1 MLFNSYI
8 FLFLFLPFCL
18 GGFYLFA
25 HWGKAVPAKLWLT
38 GFSLWFYGYFNPSYL
53 LIMIFSILFNY
64 VCFRLINATGPNRS
78 RIMMAAGVL
87 CNLGILFYFKYFD
100 FFIENVNAVFGTSFL
115 LKGILLPLGIS
126 FFTFQ
131 QIGFLVDTYRGEIR
145 ECSFLDYALFV
156 SFFPQLIAGP
166 IVNHNEMMP
175 QFDKIGKQKLDWDR
189 FAGGVFLF
197 TLGMVKKVLVADT
210 FGKAVNWGYAN
221 VLNLSGVDSA
231 LLILFYVLQLYFDF
245 SGYCNMAR
253 GLGWLFGIEIPVNFN
268 SPYKA
273 VSIVDFWKRWHITLS
288 RFFTKNV
295 YIPLGGNRKGRG
307 RMYFNLFLIYLLSGI
322 WHGAGWTFVLWS
334 VTQGVLYIVT
344 RMWQLHQKEKREKSG
359 KAKTA
364 GPVRRYVVKVAGVL
378 FTFVYFSLTC
388 VFFRSETVG
397 QALEIFRH
405 LFTGGIALPAEAMM
419 QSFNLDEFWYVIK
432 LLHLDSLPYSQMYLG
447 GIITA
452 VTMAVVFFA
461 PNADEVAVRFRPKA
475 WNALV
480 TAGLFL
486 WCVLSLSGVS
496 SFLYFN
502 F

>member
-1 MLFNSYI
+1 MVFSSIPFLFFFMPLCLLLYYAVPYSWKNGVLLLFSLVFYAWGEPVYILLMLFASTVDYTNGRLMTRFGSTEGRRR
-8 FLFLFLPFCL
+8 LFLCCSVIINLSVL
-18 GGFYLFA
+18 GF
-25 HWGKAVPAKLWLT
+25 
-38 GFSLWFYGYFNPSYL
+38 
-53 LIMIFSILFNY
+53 
-64 VCFRLINATGPNRS
+64 
-78 RIMMAAGVL
+78 
-87 CNLGILFYFKYFD
+87 FKYAD
-100 FFIENVNAVFGTSFL
+100 FLIDTVNGLFHTGL
-115 LKGILLPLGIS
+115 RPLGLGLPVGIS

-131 QIGFLVDTYRGEIR
+131 TMSYSIDLYRRKVPVEKNYLTY
-145 ECSFLDYALFV
+145 LTYV
-156 SFFPQLIAGP
+156 SMFPQLVAGP
-166 IVNHNEMMP
+166 IVRFSTVNQELHSR
-175 QFDKIGKQKLDWDR
+175 KIRRSEVTDGFYR
-189 FAGGVFLF
+189 FLQGLF
-197 TLGMVKKVLVADT
+197 KKVLI
-210 FGKAVNWGYAN
+210 AN
-221 VLNLSGVDSA
+221 QAGALWEEIRLLETGQASA
-231 LLILFYVLQLYFDF
+231 ATAWLGAAAFTLQLYFDF

-359 KAKTA
+359 KAKAA
-364 GPVRRYVVKVAGVL
+364 GPVRGQVVKVAGVL

-447 GIITA
+447 GIITV

>member
-1 MLFNSYI
+1 
-8 FLFLFLPFCL
+8 
-18 GGFYLFA
+18 
-25 HWGKAVPAKLWLT
+25 
-38 GFSLWFYGYFNPSYL
+38 
-53 LIMIFSILFNY
+53 
-64 VCFRLINATGPNRS
+64 
-78 RIMMAAGVL
+78 
-87 CNLGILFYFKYFD
+87 
-100 FFIENVNAVFGTSFL
+100 
-115 LKGILLPLGIS
+115 
-126 FFTFQ
+126 
-131 QIGFLVDTYRGEIR
+131 
-145 ECSFLDYALFV
+145 
-156 SFFPQLIAGP
+156 
-166 IVNHNEMMP
+166 
-175 QFDKIGKQKLDWDR
+175 
-189 FAGGVFLF
+189 
-197 TLGMVKKVLVADT
+197 
-210 FGKAVNWGYAN
+210 
-221 VLNLSGVDSA
+221 
-231 LLILFYVLQLYFDF
+231 
-245 SGYCNMAR
+245 
-253 GLGWLFGIEIPVNFN
+253 
-268 SPYKA
+268 
-273 VSIVDFWKRWHITLS
+273 
-288 RFFTKNV
+288 
-295 YIPLGGNRKGRG
+295 
-307 RMYFNLFLIYLLSGI
+307 MYFNLFLIYLLSGI

-344 RMWQLHQKEKREKSG
+344 RMWQLHQKEKREQSG

-364 GPVRRYVVKVAGVL
+364 GPVRGQVVKVAGVL

-447 GIITA
+447 GIITV

>member
-25 HWGKAVPAKLWLT
+25 HWGKSVPAKLWLT

-359 KAKTA
+359 KAKAA
-364 GPVRRYVVKVAGVL
+364 GPVRGQVVKVAGVL

-447 GIITA
+447 GIITV

>member
-1 MLFNSYI
+1 
-8 FLFLFLPFCL
+8 
-18 GGFYLFA
+18 
-25 HWGKAVPAKLWLT
+25 
-38 GFSLWFYGYFNPSYL
+38 
-53 LIMIFSILFNY
+53 
-64 VCFRLINATGPNRS
+64 
-78 RIMMAAGVL
+78 
-87 CNLGILFYFKYFD
+87 
-100 FFIENVNAVFGTSFL
+100 
-115 LKGILLPLGIS
+115 
-126 FFTFQ
+126 
-131 QIGFLVDTYRGEIR
+131 
-145 ECSFLDYALFV
+145 
-156 SFFPQLIAGP
+156 
-166 IVNHNEMMP
+166 
-175 QFDKIGKQKLDWDR
+175 
-189 FAGGVFLF
+189 
-197 TLGMVKKVLVADT
+197 
-210 FGKAVNWGYAN
+210 
-221 VLNLSGVDSA
+221 
-231 LLILFYVLQLYFDF
+231 
-245 SGYCNMAR
+245 
-253 GLGWLFGIEIPVNFN
+253 
-268 SPYKA
+268 
-273 VSIVDFWKRWHITLS
+273 
-288 RFFTKNV
+288 
-295 YIPLGGNRKGRG
+295 
-307 RMYFNLFLIYLLSGI
+307 MYFNLFLIYLLSGI

-344 RMWQLHQKEKREKSG
+344 RMWQLHQKEKKEKSC

-364 GPVRRYVVKVAGVL
+364 GSVRKQVVKVAGVL

>member
-1 MLFNSYI
+1 
-8 FLFLFLPFCL
+8 
-18 GGFYLFA
+18 
-25 HWGKAVPAKLWLT
+25 
-38 GFSLWFYGYFNPSYL
+38 
-53 LIMIFSILFNY
+53 
-64 VCFRLINATGPNRS
+64 
-78 RIMMAAGVL
+78 MMAAGVL

-145 ECSFLDYALFV
+145 ECTFLDYALFV

-221 VLNLSGVDSA
+221 VLNLSGVDSV

-334 VTQGVLYIVT
+334 VTQGAVSYT
-344 RMWQLHQKEKREKSG
+344 
-359 KAKTA
+359 
-364 GPVRRYVVKVAGVL
+364 
-378 FTFVYFSLTC
+378 
-388 VFFRSETVG
+388 
-397 QALEIFRH
+397 H
-405 LFTGGIALPAEAMM
+405 L
-419 QSFNLDEFWYVIK
+419 
-432 LLHLDSLPYSQMYLG
+432 
-447 GIITA
+447 
-452 VTMAVVFFA
+452 
-461 PNADEVAVRFRPKA
+461 
-475 WNALV
+475 
-480 TAGLFL
+480 
-486 WCVLSLSGVS
+486 
-496 SFLYFN
+496 
-502 F
+502 